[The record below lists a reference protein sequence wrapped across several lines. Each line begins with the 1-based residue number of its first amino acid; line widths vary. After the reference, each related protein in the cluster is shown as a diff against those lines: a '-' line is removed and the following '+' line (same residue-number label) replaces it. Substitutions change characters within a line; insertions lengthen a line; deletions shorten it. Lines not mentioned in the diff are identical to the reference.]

1 MGLPRL
7 PSLSDLDLESDLEE
21 YKDESVKKKK
31 VSRVSESSP
40 KVSPTEKAKS
50 AKSVKKT
57 EKTKPA
63 QKTEVKESGKPKIPK
78 SQYDAHGKPELAI
91 PDLNDVDLSKE
102 IDRFFD

>member
-40 KVSPTEKAKS
+40 KVSPTEK